1 MATLLSLK
9 YEYEETT
16 GKPLKLTFSGGREA
30 HLIAK
35 DIALAGVSVI
45 LTSPRPYHSGIWEE
59 RKL

>member
-1 MATLLSLK
+1 MATLISLK

-16 GKPLKLTFSGGREA
+16 GKPLKLTFSGASEA

-45 LTSPRPYHSGIWEE
+45 LTSPRPFPGLWEQ
-59 RKL
+59 RRM